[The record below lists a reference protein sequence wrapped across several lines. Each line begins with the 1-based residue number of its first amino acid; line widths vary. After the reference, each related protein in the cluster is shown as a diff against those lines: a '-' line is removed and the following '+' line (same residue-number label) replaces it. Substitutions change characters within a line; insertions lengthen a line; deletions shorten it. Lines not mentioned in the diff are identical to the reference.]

1 MSQWSKETLTK
12 LWRSREADRLHANI
26 NRNSNY
32 ILNEWNHHFKNQLC
46 WRYFR
51 VSSVEFEW
59 QKLCRFETHQ
69 IEFRYDF
76 NRKNGKSKNELCWKS
91 FWLQLRWLFFF
102 FLTICYE
109 NYGAF
114 VKVTFDQRFCVTL
127 LLSSTTLKFKVN
139 CHFKTP
145 RLKLN
150 LKDELC

>member
-1 MSQWSKETLTK
+1 MNETIISKINFVEDTFEFPALNLNGKNCAVSKHIK
-12 LWRSREADRLHANI
+12 LNFVT
-26 NRNSNY
+26 
-32 ILNEWNHHFKNQLC
+32 IL
-46 WRYFR
+46 
-51 VSSVEFEW
+51 
-59 QKLCRFETHQ
+59 
-69 IEFRYDF
+69 IERME
-76 NRKNGKSKNELCWKS
+76 NRKMNFVEKVFGYN
-91 FWLQLRWLFFF
+91 FDGFFFLF